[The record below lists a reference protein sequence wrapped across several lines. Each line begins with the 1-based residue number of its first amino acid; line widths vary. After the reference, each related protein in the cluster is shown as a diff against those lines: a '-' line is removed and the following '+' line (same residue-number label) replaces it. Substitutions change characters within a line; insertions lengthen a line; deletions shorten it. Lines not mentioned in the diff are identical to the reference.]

1 MTKKVLCI
9 DQRRRSSR
17 SLRPRAQRGD
27 ALLEGLVGAL
37 LLAIIGLGLTYAAAR
52 AVNTQRHAS
61 GHHIVLTQMLNALE
75 TKGVQALCNGTTATL
90 PIVDRKTGEQI
101 FSAITLPAPE
111 CSRDTVTITPPAG
124 STLPATTV
132 DSVVTRMTLS
142 TPDDESSSARALLGP
157 GSLVLSQ

>member
-1 MTKKVLCI
+1 MTKPARCT
-9 DQRRRSSR
+9 DPR
-17 SLRPRAQRGD
+17 RAQRGD
-27 ALLEGLVGAL
+27 ALLEALVGIL
-37 LLAIIGLGLTYAAAR
+37 LLAILGLGLSHAAARMLAAQRYAAA
-52 AVNTQRHAS
+52 H
-61 GHHIVLTQMLNALE
+61 GIVVAQMRNALE
-75 TKGVQALCNGTTATL
+75 TNGVQDLCSGAATATL
-90 PIVDRKTGEQI
+90 PIVDRKTGEPI
-101 FSAITLPAPE
+101 FSAIALPAPE

>member
-1 MTKKVLCI
+1 MTKPARCT
-9 DQRRRSSR
+9 DPR
-17 SLRPRAQRGD
+17 RAQRGD
-27 ALLEGLVGAL
+27 ALLEALVGIL
-37 LLAIIGLGLTYAAAR
+37 LLALLGLGLSHAAARMLAAQRYAAA
-52 AVNTQRHAS
+52 H
-61 GHHIVLTQMLNALE
+61 GIVVAQMRNALE
-75 TKGVQALCNGTTATL
+75 TNGVQDLCSGAATATL
-90 PIVDRKTGEQI
+90 PIVDRKTGEPI
-101 FSAITLPAPE
+101 FSDIALPAPE

>member
-1 MTKKVLCI
+1 MTKPARCT
-9 DQRRRSSR
+9 DPR
-17 SLRPRAQRGD
+17 RAQCGD
-27 ALLEGLVGAL
+27 ALLEALVGIL
-37 LLAIIGLGLTYAAAR
+37 LLALLGLGLSHAAARMLAAQRYAAA
-52 AVNTQRHAS
+52 H
-61 GHHIVLTQMLNALE
+61 GIVVAQMRNALE
-75 TKGVQALCNGTTATL
+75 TNGVQDLCSGAATATL
-90 PIVDRKTGEQI
+90 PIVDRKTDEPI
-101 FSAITLPAPE
+101 FSDIALPAPE

>member
-1 MTKKVLCI
+1 MTKPARCT
-9 DQRRRSSR
+9 DPR
-17 SLRPRAQRGD
+17 RAQRGD
-27 ALLEGLVGAL
+27 ALLEALVGIL
-37 LLAIIGLGLTYAAAR
+37 LLALLGLGLSHAAARMLAAQRYAAA
-52 AVNTQRHAS
+52 H
-61 GHHIVLTQMLNALE
+61 GIVVAQMRNALE
-75 TKGVQALCNGTTATL
+75 TNGVQDLCSGAATATL
-90 PIVDRKTGEQI
+90 PIVDRKTGEPI
-101 FSAITLPAPE
+101 FSAIDLPAPE

>member
-1 MTKKVLCI
+1 MRTQALAA
-9 DQRRRSSR
+9 
-17 SLRPRAQRGD
+17 LLTAATLGMAATPALAQRD
-27 ALLEGLVGAL
+27 PA
-37 LLAIIGLGLTYAAAR
+37 YAAAR

-75 TKGVQALCNGTTATL
+75 TNGVQDLCSGAATATL
-90 PIVDRKTGEQI
+90 PIVDRKTDEPI
-101 FSAITLPAPE
+101 FSAIALPAPE

>member
-1 MTKKVLCI
+1 MTKPARCT
-9 DQRRRSSR
+9 DPR
-17 SLRPRAQRGD
+17 RAQRGD
-27 ALLEGLVGAL
+27 ALLEALVGIL
-37 LLAIIGLGLTYAAAR
+37 LLALLGLGLSHAAARMLAAQRYAAA
-52 AVNTQRHAS
+52 H
-61 GHHIVLTQMLNALE
+61 GIVVAQMRNALE
-75 TKGVQALCNGTTATL
+75 TNGVQDLCSGAATATL

-101 FSAITLPAPE
+101 FSAIALPAPE

>member
-1 MTKKVLCI
+1 MTKPARCT
-9 DQRRRSSR
+9 DPR
-17 SLRPRAQRGD
+17 RAQRGD
-27 ALLEGLVGAL
+27 ALLEALVGIL
-37 LLAIIGLGLTYAAAR
+37 LLALLGLGLSHAAARMLAAQRYAAA
-52 AVNTQRHAS
+52 H
-61 GHHIVLTQMLNALE
+61 GIVVAQMRNALE
-75 TKGVQALCNGTTATL
+75 TNGVQDLCSGAATATL
-90 PIVDRKTGEQI
+90 PIVDRKTDVPI
-101 FSAITLPAPE
+101 FSAIALPAPE

>member
-1 MTKKVLCI
+1 MTKPARCT
-9 DQRRRSSR
+9 DPR
-17 SLRPRAQRGD
+17 RAQRGD
-27 ALLEGLVGAL
+27 ALLEALVGIL
-37 LLAIIGLGLTYAAAR
+37 LLALLGLGLSHAAARMLAAQRYAAA
-52 AVNTQRHAS
+52 H
-61 GHHIVLTQMLNALE
+61 GIVVAQMRNALE
-75 TKGVQALCNGTTATL
+75 TNGVQDLCSGAATATL
-90 PIVDRKTGEQI
+90 PIVDRKTGEPI
-101 FSAITLPAPE
+101 FSAIALPAPE

>member
-1 MTKKVLCI
+1 MTKPARCT
-9 DQRRRSSR
+9 DPR
-17 SLRPRAQRGD
+17 RAQRGD
-27 ALLEGLVGAL
+27 ALLEALVGIL
-37 LLAIIGLGLTYAAAR
+37 LLALLGLGLSHAAARMLAAQRYAAA
-52 AVNTQRHAS
+52 H
-61 GHHIVLTQMLNALE
+61 GIVDAQMRNALE
-75 TKGVQALCNGTTATL
+75 TNGVQDLCSGDATATL
-90 PIVDRKTGEQI
+90 PIVDRKTDEPI
-101 FSAITLPAPE
+101 FSAIALPAPE

>member
-1 MTKKVLCI
+1 MTKPARCT
-9 DQRRRSSR
+9 DPR
-17 SLRPRAQRGD
+17 RAQRGD
-27 ALLEGLVGAL
+27 ALLEALVGIL
-37 LLAIIGLGLTYAAAR
+37 LLALLGLGLSHAAARMLAAQRYAAA
-52 AVNTQRHAS
+52 H
-61 GHHIVLTQMLNALE
+61 GIVVAQMRNALE
-75 TKGVQALCNGTTATL
+75 TNGVQALCNGDATATL
-90 PIVDRKTGEQI
+90 PIVDRKTDEPI
-101 FSAITLPAPE
+101 FSAIDLPAPE

>member
-1 MTKKVLCI
+1 MAT
-9 DQRRRSSR
+9 SR
-17 SLRPRAQRGD
+17 PSTQAACDGST
-27 ALLEGLVGAL
+27 GWGA
-37 LLAIIGLGLTYAAAR
+37 AAAR
-52 AVNTQRHAS
+52 AVNTQRQAS

-75 TKGVQALCNGTTATL
+75 TNGVQALCSGAATATL
-90 PIVDRKTGEQI
+90 PIVDRKTDEPI
-101 FSAITLPAPE
+101 FSDIALPAPE

>member
-1 MTKKVLCI
+1 MTKPARCT
-9 DQRRRSSR
+9 DPR
-17 SLRPRAQRGD
+17 RAQRGD
-27 ALLEGLVGAL
+27 ALLEALVGIL
-37 LLAIIGLGLTYAAAR
+37 LLALLGLGLSHAAARMLAAQRYAAA
-52 AVNTQRHAS
+52 H
-61 GHHIVLTQMLNALE
+61 GIVVAQMLNALE
-75 TKGVQALCNGTTATL
+75 TKGVQALCNGATATL
-90 PIVDRKTGEQI
+90 PIVDRKTGEPI
-101 FSAITLPAPE
+101 FSAIDLPAPE